1 MAKYLLS
8 PEAQNSLKQIKKYS
22 NDQFGKQRTRAYLK
36 EIMNRF
42 RDLAANPS
50 LGTKRSELNACYRSS
65 FVGSH
70 TIYFRTKSSHIE
82 IIDVLHQSMEPTKHL
97 LEDTK

>member
-1 MAKYLLS
+1 MAKYLIS
-8 PEAQNSLKQIKKYS
+8 PEAQNSLRQIKKFS
-22 NDQFGKQRTRAYLK
+22 NNQFGKQRTKTYLK

-50 LGTKRSELNACYRSS
+50 LGTVRGELSSNYRSS

-70 TIYFRTKSSHIE
+70 TIYYRTISSHIE

-97 LEDTK
+97 

>member
-8 PEAQNSLKQIKKYS
+8 PEAQNSLKQIKNYS
-22 NDQFGKQRTRAYLK
+22 NDQFGT
-36 EIMNRF
+36 M
-42 RDLAANPS
+42 
-50 LGTKRSELNACYRSS
+50 RSELNSSYRSS

-70 TIYFRTKSSHIE
+70 TIYFRTKSSRIE

-97 LEDTK
+97 LEDIK